1 MSATRDT
8 DQSFAGV
15 AAATRRQMLSLT
27 PGQRINRA
35 AELWEAGRLLAVA
48 TESAR
53 RRNAADRPADRAPA
67 KK

>member
-8 DQSFAGV
+8 DHSFAGA

-35 AELWEAGRLLAVA
+35 AELWEAGRQLAVA
-48 TESAR
+48 TERAKSRNATDRPTDRKSAR
-53 RRNAADRPADRAPA
+53 
-67 KK
+67 

>member
-1 MSATRDT
+1 MSASRDT
-8 DQSFAGV
+8 DYSFAGA

-48 TESAR
+48 TETAKR
-53 RRNAADRPADRAPA
+53 HKTADRLADRGPA
-67 KK
+67 RK